1 MNRLLVLLILFTS
14 SFAMTQTPEEVV
26 QRQLDMYNARNLELF
41 LETFHAE
48 CELID
53 FASGEVRAK
62 GKEQLRKVYGEL
74 FAASPELHSNLLNR
88 MVMGNKV
95 LDHESITGRSGQST
109 PLELIMV
116 YEVKDGQ
123 IIRATAIRP

>member
-1 MNRLLVLLILFTS
+1 MNRLLLLLVLFSS

-41 LETFHAE
+41 LETFHDD
-48 CELID
+48 CELVD

-62 GKEQLRKVYGEL
+62 GKEQLRKVYGDL
-74 FAASPELHSNLLNR
+74 FQASPDLHSTLLSR
-88 MVMGNKV
+88 MIMGNKV
-95 LDHESITGRSGQST
+95 LDHESIIGRAGQAT

-116 YEVKDGQ
+116 YEVNDGQ
-123 IIRATAIRP
+123 IVRATAIRP